1 MSKGEFNRRNEK
13 DEKDLRKQEEK
24 SAEEKWQ
31 RDPLGAVVWAAILIW
46 GGIVLLASNLG
57 AFDLVD
63 DFLRDLP
70 LFGEDI
76 RLDFA
81 FFPTEGWSV
90 FFLGAAVIL
99 LIEVAIRLLVP
110 AYRKSVVG
118 TLILVAVFAGL
129 ATGNFLCI
137 GPLILIGIGISILFR
152 GFQKKE

>member
-1 MSKGEFNRRNEK
+1 MSKQDFNGKDEK

-24 SAEEKWQ
+24 SAQEKWQ

-46 GGIVLLASNLG
+46 AGVVLLASNLG
-57 AFDLVD
+57 AFDLID
-63 DFLRDLP
+63 DFLQDLP

-76 RLDFA
+76 RLDIA

-99 LIEVAIRLLVP
+99 LIEVVIRLLVP
-110 AYRKSVVG
+110 AYRRSVVG
-118 TLILVAVFAGL
+118 TLILAAVFVGL

-137 GPLILIGIGISILFR
+137 GPLILIGIGLSILLR
-152 GFQKKE
+152 GFRSKE